1 MMRVDKD
8 RVALRAFFN
17 IAKVWGL
24 TDDEQLNILG
34 QPDQSTFK
42 TWRHGEGPALAK
54 DTLERISYVLGIFQG
69 INTLLPD
76 KEIAAAWVRQPNDA
90 PIFGGISAL
99 DRMTAGNVSD
109 LFVVRQY
116 LDAEAP
122 PLSTSR
128 DRLFGALKGKI
139 SIADDFDETPRD
151 IIDAMEGR

>member
-1 MMRVDKD
+1 MTRVVKD
-8 RVALRAFFN
+8 RVALRAFFK

-24 TDDEQLNILG
+24 TDDEQLSILG
-34 QPDQSTFK
+34 QPDQATFDA
-42 TWRHGEGPALAK
+42 WRHGEGPTLPR

-90 PIFGGISAL
+90 PIFDGISAL

-109 LFVVRQY
+109 LLVVRQY

-122 PLSTSR
+122 PLKTSR
-128 DRLFGALKGKI
+128 DRLFGALEGKI
-139 SIADDFDETPRD
+139 SIADDFDETPPD
-151 IIDAMEGR
+151 IIDVMEGR

>member
-1 MMRVDKD
+1 MTRVDKD

-17 IAKVWGL
+17 IANVWGL
-24 TDDEQLNILG
+24 TDDEQLSILG
-34 QPDQSTFK
+34 QPDQATLDA
-42 TWRHGEGPALAK
+42 WRYGEGPALAR

-99 DRMTAGNVSD
+99 DKMTSGNVSD
-109 LFVVRQY
+109 LFVVRNY

-122 PLSTSR
+122 PLNTSR

-139 SIADDFDETPRD
+139 SIADDFDETPPD
-151 IIDAMEGR
+151 IIDVMEGR

>member
-1 MMRVDKD
+1 MTKVDRD
-8 RVALRAFFN
+8 RIALRAFFN

-24 TDDEQLNILG
+24 TEDEQLSILG
-34 QPDQSTFK
+34 QPDQTTFDA
-42 TWRHGEGPALAK
+42 WRHGEGLALAK

-76 KEIAAAWVRQPNDA
+76 KEIAAAWIRQPNDA
-90 PIFGGISAL
+90 PIFGGSSAI

-122 PLSTSR
+122 PLNISR
-128 DRLFGALKGKI
+128 DRLFGALKGRI
-139 SIADDFDETPRD
+139 SIADDFNETPPD
-151 IIDAMEGR
+151 IIDEMEGR